1 MTKPMPRLLGIQ
13 YLRAV
18 AALAVVV
25 YHATD
30 RTGSRFTVGAAG
42 VDIFFVISG
51 FVMWTLA
58 ETRPTTPLRFYRDRI
73 LRVAPLYWLVTMV
86 MVAGAFAG
94 LFPRVRLTVEHVL
107 ASLLFIPHRSP
118 SNGELWPLLVQGWTL
133 NLEMFFYLIF
143 GLVLLLPRSRRFA
156 ALAGTF
162 LVLVTAGLLFRPD
175 APVLSTYTRPIMLE
189 FLCGAAL
196 GRIWLAQK
204 VPGRLFGNVAVA
216 VASAGFAWLALYP
229 GMIHGFLF
237 GLFALLLVAGVLALE
252 ESDAVSRLPLLNYLG
267 DSSYSIYLWHALAVS
282 VVFKLAG
289 ILELGPLTTAAV
301 AAIAGTLLG
310 VASYE
315 MLERPLVALTKGK
328 RAPAKASLPAEAE
341 ATS

>member
-1 MTKPMPRLLGIQ
+1 MPRLYGIQ

-73 LRVAPLYWLVTMV
+73 LRIAPLYWLVTMV
-86 MVAGAFAG
+86 MVAGALAG
-94 LFPRVRLTVEHVL
+94 LFPRVRLTLDHVL

-156 ALAGTF
+156 ALAGALLTLVAAGLIF
-162 LVLVTAGLLFRPD
+162 RPSDPVLVTY
-175 APVLSTYTRPIMLE
+175 SRPIMLE

-196 GRIWLAQK
+196 GQLWLVQRL
-204 VPGRLFGNVAVA
+204 PGRFLGGAAVL
-216 VASAGFAWLALYP
+216 VASVGFAWLAVYP
-229 GMIHGFLF
+229 GMVHEFLS
-237 GLFALLLVAGVLALE
+237 GLLAVLLVTGVLALE
-252 ESDAVSRLPLLNYLG
+252 KSGAVRHFPLLNYLG
-267 DSSYSIYLWHALAVS
+267 DSSYSIYLWHALAIS
-282 VVFKLAG
+282 VIFKLAG
-289 ILELGPLTTAAV
+289 ALALDPLATAA
-301 AAIAGTLLG
+301 AATLAGTLLG
-310 VASYE
+310 VLSYE
-315 MLERPLVALTKGK
+315 MLERPLMALTKGK
-328 RAPAKASLPAEAE
+328 RATSSATRPAGAETAS
-341 ATS
+341 